1 MTHALQQ
8 LGEQIN
14 HKTVFRLMVELGM
27 TSLVKIKKYV
37 SYKGNVGKAAP
48 NLLKRRF
55 KARRPNQ
62 KWVTDVTEFKVAGR
76 KLYLSPLMDLHSGA
90 ILAYKTATRPV
101 YEMVESMVTEVMDTL
116 RPGDNP
122 ILHSDQGWHYRM
134 ENYVQKLKNN
144 NIRQSMSRKGNCHDN
159 AAMESF
165 FGLLKTE
172 FFYLKKFASIEEL
185 ETGLAKY
192 IHYYNHDRMKLAL
205 DGLSPMQYRTQAMR
219 RKRKN

>member
-1 MTHALQQ
+1 
-8 LGEQIN
+8 
-14 HKTVFRLMVELGM
+14 MVELGM

-101 YEMVESMVTEVMDTL
+101 YEMV
-116 RPGDNP
+116 
-122 ILHSDQGWHYRM
+122 
-134 ENYVQKLKNN
+134 
-144 NIRQSMSRKGNCHDN
+144 
-159 AAMESF
+159 
-165 FGLLKTE
+165 
-172 FFYLKKFASIEEL
+172 
-185 ETGLAKY
+185 
-192 IHYYNHDRMKLAL
+192 
-205 DGLSPMQYRTQAMR
+205 
-219 RKRKN
+219 